1 MALERTVRETIERH
15 DLLPAGET
23 VVLGVSGGP
32 DSLAMLHLLGRLAG
46 EYGVTLHVGHLN
58 HGLRGA
64 EADADAAYVAEV
76 SRAWG
81 VPCTVE
87 SADVAAVARERGLAT
102 EEAARQVRYA
112 FLARLARA
120 VGACTVAVAHNA
132 DDQVETVLMHLLRGA
147 GLAGL
152 RGMRPVSRL
161 EEMRLADPSLAEDEA
176 ASTGRTACGPYG
188 SSPEDAA
195 GAPLRLIRPLLEVPR
210 AEVEAYCH
218 AHGLQPRF
226 DASNLDRTY
235 YRNRLRHELI
245 PYLETY
251 NPNVRQVIRRMA
263 EAIAG
268 DYALLRQQL
277 EEVWPR
283 VVREANVE
291 AIVFDRATLRSL
303 PVGLQRS
310 VLREAV
316 HRLRRSLRNI
326 NWVHIDD
333 AVRVLAEGQVG
344 AAATLPRGLLLT
356 IGYDVATLAP
366 AGYAVE
372 RPSAPRIDDE
382 ISLPVPG
389 RAPLRG
395 GWMLVIER
403 IPRRALPDGWRE
415 NLDPYLAYLDAG
427 RCAGSLGL
435 RTRREGDWFIP
446 LGLGHRQ
453 RVRDLMINA
462 KVPREER
469 DTMPLLTCGAD
480 IAWVVGLRID
490 ERFAV
495 TEATTE
501 VLVARVVEGLADT

>member
-1 MALERTVRETIERH
+1 M
-15 DLLPAGET
+15 
-23 VVLGVSGGP
+23 LGVSGGP
-32 DSLAMLHLLGRLAG
+32 DSLAMLHVLRRLAG
-46 EYGVTLHVGHLN
+46 EYGVMLHVGHLN

-64 EADADAAYVAEV
+64 EADADAAHVAALSAE
-76 SRAWG
+76 WG
-81 VPCTVE
+81 IPCTVE
-87 SADVAAVARERGLAT
+87 SADVAAVARERRLAI

-120 VGACTVAVAHNA
+120 VGGRTVAVAHNA

-161 EEMRLADPSLAEDEA
+161 EELRLADPSLSADEA
-176 ASTGRTACGPYG
+176 VPPGRTGCAPYG
-188 SSPEDAA
+188 PSWEEG
-195 GAPLRLIRPLLEVPR
+195 GASIRLIRPLLEVTR
-210 AEVEAYCH
+210 ADVEAYCR

-226 DASNLDRTY
+226 DASNLDRTF

-268 DYALLRQQL
+268 DYDLLRQQL
-277 EEVWPR
+277 AEVWPR
-283 VVREANVE
+283 VVRHASSEAL
-291 AIVFDRATLRSL
+291 TLDLTVLRGL

-316 HRLRRSLRNI
+316 HCLRRSLRNI

-366 AGYAVE
+366 AGHAVE
-372 RPSAPRIDDE
+372 RSHVPRIAGE
-382 ISLPVPG
+382 IAPLPVPG
-389 RAPLRG
+389 RTPLGG
-395 GWMLVIER
+395 GWVLVIER
-403 IPRRALPDGWRE
+403 IPRGALPDDWRE
-415 NLDPYLAYLDAG
+415 NPDPYVAYLDAE
-427 RCAGSLGL
+427 RCAGPLAL

-462 KVPREER
+462 KVPRDER
-469 DTMPLLTCGAD
+469 DGLPLLTCGSE
-480 IAWVVGLRID
+480 IAWVVGLRLD

-495 TEATTE
+495 THETTE
-501 VLVARVVEGLADT
+501 VLVARVSQGLAEAGV